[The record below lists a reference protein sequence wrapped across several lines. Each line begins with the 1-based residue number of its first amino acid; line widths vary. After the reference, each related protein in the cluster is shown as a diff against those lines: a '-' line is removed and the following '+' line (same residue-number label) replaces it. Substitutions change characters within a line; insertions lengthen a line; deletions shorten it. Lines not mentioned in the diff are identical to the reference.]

1 MTYEFLKTLYNDI
14 LLMLNRLVVK
24 RSDLAREAETVE
36 TVKAFELYYAC
47 LNGSRCF
54 YNFQKFDVDILE
66 KYLDPISVSRCYYD
80 PNLIPNEY
88 RESIVEDQ
96 SKRVVETYEEQNEYY
111 RMLSGLP
118 RVDDHRW
125 IYIHGISGIPEDVPI
140 HQMSVEQIA
149 HLENSGELDRLK
161 KDNPDADYLD
171 YLGIH
176 TVPVLDARLAKPFEI
191 LRLGVPSNAS
201 TQKMFE
207 KEYYKARRYVMGT
220 IYNRS
225 LFTNKEMYDPII
237 GVLMLT
243 MAVRNTL
250 VPDEASYLNFEEI
263 LDAILES
270 YGLLSYFQNF
280 PFTFKRRLV
289 LAMDSILTVKGTD
302 GVLVD
307 ICKIFS
313 MDNFIAKRYYLMK
326 HQPKDADGN
335 IIFTGD
341 VEKDYELNFVK
352 AAIAD
357 HDISYNHED
366 ITEYETVVNN
376 DYLWQLT
383 EDERHSMMNEDF
395 NLMMTKYVDIEAA
408 YDLSSLTFEVCYF
421 LNLLLHSRNNMIKIQ
436 CTNMYAQNGVSNLY
450 TMIIFLLAGLAK
462 RSNFDG
468 NIVYEAED
476 IAEILRFNNADVRE
490 EIDKI
495 INSYE
500 YQIDVSDSLLPD
512 YESSAIALQFPV
524 GVVSDHQMIDT
535 YVYNRELYNAIV
547 REMNQTNDIRRYIAL
562 SNAKQ
567 CLYIS
572 YMEQEDFRK
581 MDGTSAVT
589 YMDMLEDIDPH
600 LANRLKAIDIVKDS
614 NELDKMLIYILEKLE
629 DLFSSD
635 ELKYLFLN
643 TPSTYG
649 ALIEKYLRMA
659 INVFKAS
666 SVQLESINVFF
677 NVGDSEPI
685 RIIDQKVI
693 HKKCGIDDTVY
704 VSDDIAIHKTIV
716 LDDTIRVMD
725 KAYYNT

>member
-14 LLMLNRLVVK
+14 LLMLSRIVVK
-24 RSDLAREAETVE
+24 RNDLAKEAETVE
-36 TVKAFELYYAC
+36 SVKAFELYYAC

-80 PNLIPNEY
+80 PNLIPQEY
-88 RESIVEDQ
+88 REQIVNDQ
-96 SKRVVETYEEQNEYY
+96 SKRVVETYEEKNEYY
-111 RMLSGLP
+111 RMLAGLP
-118 RVDDHRW
+118 KLNDHHW
-125 IYIHGISGIPEDVPI
+125 IYVHGINGIPEDIPI
-140 HQMSVEQIA
+140 HEMSPEQIA
-149 HLENSGELDRLK
+149 HLESSGDLARLK
-161 KDNPDADYLD
+161 DENPDAEYLD

-176 TVPVLDARLAKPFEI
+176 TIPILDARLAKPFEI
-191 LRLGVPSNAS
+191 LRLGVPSNAL

-207 KEYYKARRYVMGT
+207 KEYYKARRYITGT

-225 LFTNKEMYDPII
+225 LFTNKELYDPII

-243 MAVRNTL
+243 LAVRNTL

-270 YGLLSYFQNF
+270 YGLLQYFQNF

-289 LAMDSILTVKGTD
+289 LAMDAILMVKGTD

-335 IIFTGD
+335 IVFSGD
-341 VEKDYELNFVK
+341 VDQDYELNFVK
-352 AAIAD
+352 AAISE
-357 HDISYNHED
+357 HDISYTPED

-395 NLMMTKYVDIEAA
+395 NLMMTKYIDIEAA
-408 YDLSSLTFEVCYF
+408 YDLSALTFEVCYF
-421 LNLLLHSRNNMIKIQ
+421 LNLLLHSRDNEMKIQ

-450 TMIIFLLAGLAK
+450 TMIVFLLAGLAK

-468 NIVYEAED
+468 NIVYEAEN
-476 IAEILRFNNADVRE
+476 IAEILRFNSSDVRE

-495 INSYE
+495 VNSYE
-500 YQIDVSDSLLPD
+500 HQIDVNEPLIPD
-512 YESSAIALQFPV
+512 YDSPPALQFPV
-524 GVVSDHQMIDT
+524 GTVTDHQMIDI

-547 REMNQTNDIRRYIAL
+547 KEMNQTNDIRRYIAL
-562 SNAKQ
+562 SNAKE

-581 MDGTSAVT
+581 MDGTAAVT

-600 LANRLKAIDIVKDS
+600 LAAKLDSIDMDKDS
-614 NELDKMLIYILEKLE
+614 NELDKMLIYVLEKLE
-629 DLFSSD
+629 DLFSTD

-685 RIIDQKVI
+685 RIIDQKVV
-693 HKKCGIDDTVY
+693 HKTCGIDDTIY
-704 VSDDIAIHKTIV
+704 VEDDIAVHKTIV
-716 LDDTIRVMD
+716 VDDTVYIMD
-725 KAYYNT
+725 KPYYNT